1 MVTLHQGS
9 KKLQQKLFSIPATL
23 EEAKTLGMMAEE
35 SYVLVYNEGDAY
47 NIFSADNE
55 LMGVLSTHIL
65 AYQGVN
71 QVYDNSSVFKL
82 TGTILKDT
90 TSGRHKRASWERMYL
105 SQPPM
110 SPAYFHVSSGDQG
123 PYFIPDEEYEISFE
137 DVKPKTAPEI
147 MDAAQHYLA
156 KTSGNAVPC
165 CELRF
170 EMEGWQ
176 HVYRGWEAM
185 FDMPGDKEAMF
196 EEDAYHDFLI

>member
-1 MVTLHQGS
+1 MIGFQRGTPSRSGFTETPESNTATAAFAIPELLEHILLHLDFKTLLFSQRVNKTWSLSIQGS

-35 SYVLVYNEGDAY
+35 NYVLVYNEGDAY
-47 NIFSADNE
+47 NISSADNE
-55 LMGVLSTHIL
+55 LMGVLNTHIL

-123 PYFIPDEEYEISFE
+123 F
-137 DVKPKTAPEI
+137 
-147 MDAAQHYLA
+147 
-156 KTSGNAVPC
+156 TSYRTRNTNSH
-165 CELRF
+165 LR
-170 EMEGWQ
+170 M
-176 HVYRGWEAM
+176 
-185 FDMPGDKEAMF
+185 
-196 EEDAYHDFLI
+196 